1 MSLDYAKVS
10 WRSRVKNSLSFV
22 WQLRNFLLFWLSQS
36 LSQIG
41 TALTSFGLG
50 IWIYQQTA
58 VVTQLSLVFFI
69 TTLPGVLL
77 TPLIGVLVDRSSRR
91 WIIFFSDCF
100 AAVLTLLL
108 FFLLFQDR
116 LLIWHTYLF
125 AFFTSLCGCF
135 QMVAKGAAIPMMV
148 EREQLRQV
156 NGLLQ
161 LSNAVSSIAA
171 PALAGLIIARLEIE
185 GLLVLDLVSYAI
197 GAIALLFISI
207 PDPEIPDQDKSSSP
221 KKRSPRVEIQEAGK
235 IIVSQWGFIVLI
247 AAISLHSFMKG
258 LINVLLNPLILSFSN
273 TETFGTV
280 MSLGSTG
287 MVIGSIFLSLWSNR
301 EHPLVFLMVWSSLS
315 GLGLILAGLHPSVT
329 TIAAGIFIWFLTL
342 PFIFGTNQ
350 IIWQS
355 YTQPHFQGRVLS
367 LVGSLT
373 GLATALGTISASP
386 LADGLLEP
394 LMSQQ
399 SWLTDIFGSIFG
411 IGRGRGIG
419 LLVSFEGVIVS
430 LISIAAILLVI
441 LWPRFSRS
449 LSLVPLEF
457 RESKTE
463 SFEREL

>member
-1 MSLDYAKVS
+1 MSLDYPKIS

-50 IWIYQQTA
+50 IWIYQQTE
-58 VVTQLSLVFFI
+58 VVSQLSLVFFI

-77 TPLIGVLVDRSSRR
+77 TSSIGVLVDRGSRR

-100 AAVLTLLL
+100 AALLTLLL
-108 FFLLFQDR
+108 FLLLFQDR

-135 QMVAKGAAIPMMV
+135 QMVAKGAAVPMMV

-156 NGLLQ
+156 NGMLQ
-161 LSNAVSSIAA
+161 LSNAISSIAA
-171 PALAGLIIARLEIE
+171 PALAGILIARLEIE
-185 GLLVLDLVSYAI
+185 GLLALDLVSYAI

-207 PDPEIPDQDKSSSP
+207 PDPEIPGEDKFSSSQ
-221 KKRSPRVEIQEAGK
+221 KRSPLLEIQEAGK
-235 IIVSQWGFIVLI
+235 IIVSQGGFIVLI
-247 AAISLHSFMKG
+247 AAVSLHSFMKG

-273 TETFGTV
+273 TETFGTI

-287 MVIGSIFLSLWSNR
+287 MVIGSILLSLWANR
-301 EHPLVFLMVWSSLS
+301 EHPLVFLMVWSGVS
-315 GLGLILAGLHPSVT
+315 GIGLMLAGVHPSVI
-329 TIAAGIFIWFLTL
+329 TIAAGIFIWFLAL

-350 IIWQS
+350 TIWQS
-355 YTQPHFQGRVLS
+355 YVQPHFQGRVLS

-386 LADGLLEP
+386 LADRILEP
-394 LMSQQ
+394 LMSEK
-399 SWLTDIFGSIFG
+399 SWLADIFGSIFG
-411 IGRGRGIG
+411 MGRGRGIG

-430 LISIAAILLVI
+430 SVSIAAILLVI
-441 LWPRFSRS
+441 LWPRFNRS
-449 LSLVPLEF
+449 FSLEPSEF
-457 RESKTE
+457 WESKTE
-463 SFEREL
+463 SLDGE